1 VRANGA
7 SYPLLSFPDPIT
19 GGKPVTEW
27 SRSEARAVLDWLI
40 QILQPRTDAFVERIG
55 GSWAE
60 DRDRMLDRAEA
71 NSRSLL
77 RSPGFIEPGQGS
89 QKIALRGRIIA
100 YDDGP
105 QLTAAGEALG
115 VDLGL
120 LLARY
125 LVLDLGDAVRW
136 ETERH
141 GRTHVSYNLPVLRGG
156 NDAFDPM
163 LIGRNV
169 AYALYNGSPS
179 WERLSALY
187 ATWAELL
194 RRTSSSR

>member
-1 VRANGA
+1 V
-7 SYPLLSFPDPIT
+7 SYPLLSFPDPLR
-19 GGKPVTEW
+19 GDKPKTEW
-27 SRSEARAVLDWLI
+27 SRSEAREVLDWLMGT
-40 QILQPRTDAFVERIG
+40 LESRTDAFIERIG

-60 DRDRMLDRAEA
+60 DRDRVLDRAEA
-71 NSRSLL
+71 ASRSLV
-77 RSPGFIEPGQGS
+77 RSSGFIQSGDGS
-89 QKIALRGRIIA
+89 QKIALRGRIID

-105 QLTAAGEALG
+105 HLTAAGEALG

-125 LVLDLGDAVRW
+125 LVLELGDAIGW

-169 AYALYNGSPS
+169 AYALHKGSPS

-194 RRTSSSR
+194 RRTPASK